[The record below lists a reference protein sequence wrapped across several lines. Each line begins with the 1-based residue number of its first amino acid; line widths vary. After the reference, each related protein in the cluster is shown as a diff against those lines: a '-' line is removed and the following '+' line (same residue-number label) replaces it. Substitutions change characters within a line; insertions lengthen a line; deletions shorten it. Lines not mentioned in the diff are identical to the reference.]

1 MNNRL
6 VKVCE
11 DILNDE
17 NEFKKFFGIKTL
29 GEIYDYLKNKVPD
42 LSSDEFGY
50 FVAKVLEEYEK
61 QKGNSNVIDLKK
73 LEKIAGGKGF
83 GKRLASGGLALA
95 SLLTSQP
102 SLYAAKAGKTEQH
115 TDSYLSG
122 KDLGDKDSTD
132 RSERSGGNSSSALGY
147 VATLLGGAVV
157 GAVAA
162 AGVAYKNWPSKDDFD
177 LDKLL
182 NNVSTSLSDR
192 VVDKEFIKCAA
203 KGDKTCLNDLSCHQF
218 ARADHNPSV
227 ISEYELGLAVA
238 LYYGKYDFFDEF
250 ISAFNR
256 DSYSGGKVG
265 NEWFY
270 YYMLRYVCTY
280 SDKFLSVAC
289 MHLLNRYG
297 GSINSYINRGYLQ
310 DSECYRHKLDSETI
324 AKDIAAPL
332 ISRGQWDLL
341 KKICETGLVD
351 PLYCLKYVKDASSVE
366 YTIPR
371 FVSEFLRDRRIN
383 NEQKLHEALMQAIN
397 NDDLDSLQ
405 LYLILNPEILNW
417 GFSFNGER
425 CDSNG
430 VHLFAY
436 LCYKGRFKLA
446 EVLTD
451 DGVMERWYY
460 TEVCGATF
468 FEWFRACINH
478 MMGQGGTYW
487 FSDDVTDVNT
497 AKNWYCK
504 LWDKAVA
511 QGAGA
516 QLDQNLSP
524 EKLGY
529 RLAPALSPYG
539 GGGGSLQ

>member
-1 MNNRL
+1 MNSRL
-6 VKVCE
+6 FRVFE
-11 DILNDE
+11 EILSNE

-50 FVAKVLEEYEK
+50 FVARVLEEYEK
-61 QKGNSNVIDLKK
+61 QKGDSNVINLEK

-102 SLYAAKAGKTEQH
+102 SLYAAEADKAAQS

-122 KDLGDKDSTD
+122 KELSGKDSKD

-182 NNVSTSLSDR
+182 NNVSTPLSDK

-203 KGDKTCLNDLSCHQF
+203 KGDETCIQIFSSHQF
-218 ARADHNPSV
+218 LGSDHSPEEFNK
-227 ISEYELGLAVA
+227 YALGLAVA
-238 LYYGKYDFFDEF
+238 IYYGKYTFFDNF
-250 ISAFNR
+250 IRAFNKGP
-256 DSYSGGKVG
+256 YSNGKVG

-270 YYMLRYVCTY
+270 YHMLRYVCTY

-289 MHLLNRYG
+289 MHLLNRY
-297 GSINSYINRGYLQ
+297 SDRINSYINGGYLQ
-310 DSECYRHKLDSETI
+310 DSKNYSHKLDSETI

-341 KKICETGLVD
+341 KEICKTGLVD
-351 PLYCLKYVKDASSVE
+351 PCYCLKYVKDANSLS
-366 YTIPR
+366 YTLSQ
-371 FVSEFLRDRRIN
+371 FVCDFLGDRRIE
-383 NEQKLHEALMQAIN
+383 NETELLERLYKTITN
-397 NDDLDSLQ
+397 KNLDGFRSL
-405 LYLILNPEILNW
+405 IIVNSEILNW
-417 GFSFNGER
+417 KFTFQYAHIGQDGTSLLGVVCHNGEFE
-425 CDSNG
+425 
-430 VHLFAY
+430 FAN
-436 LCYKGRFKLA
+436 
-446 EVLTD
+446 VLTD
-451 DGVMERWYY
+451 EGLIKDWYY
-460 TEVCGATF
+460 TRVCGTDFFTWFKECIDGMTEGSRSMYTF
-468 FEWFRACINH
+468 SGNVE
-478 MMGQGGTYW
+478 
-487 FSDDVTDVNT
+487 DVGM
-497 AKNWYCK
+497 ARSWYCK
-504 LWDKAVA
+504 LWDKAGE
-511 QGAGA
+511 QGAR
-516 QLDQNLSP
+516 LDQNLSP

-529 RLAPALSPYG
+529 RLAPASSPYFG
-539 GGGGSLQ
+539 DDDSPF